1 MPTPISPS
9 DLNKTSFGV
18 PQAQANPVAP
28 VKPIPVA
35 PVAPTQPNPVAP
47 TQPNPAA
54 PKQAFS
60 TLQGTEIHSD
70 MDDYIFQFFMGSVSV
85 LGLFI
90 LFRII
95 QKSK

>member
-18 PQAQANPVAP
+18 PQAQAKPVEPVKPNPVAP
-28 VKPIPVA
+28 VKPVA
-35 PVAPTQPNPVAP
+35 
-47 TQPNPAA
+47 PAA

-60 TLQGTEIHSD
+60 TLKGTEIHSD